1 MTPEGVCSVG
11 GDICVSDGNGKR
23 IVTASGGKWGDVIL
37 SESLL
42 GKDFSP
48 DIFISVIFY

>member
-23 IVTASGGKWGDVIL
+23 IVTASGGKSGDVIL